1 MASMALSLIGE
12 VMNWDDAEAT
22 DEYAFLR
29 MMSSIKYDGYADFRA
44 GVRFVESL
52 AVWLKQFEPAER
64 RDAYLFF
71 KSRLV
76 YISPPE
82 LQCLIELFFPEIVTP
97 TLRAAVAQR
106 LGIKP
111 YEVWGTAEGSKAF
124 KSALRRTLFVGMSDG
139 SRTDM
144 LRRANSGRISPE
156 QVVPTLVIDDDKWA
170 SLSEELVKD
179 EGEDARF
186 ERVFLVEDFT
196 ASGTTFI
203 RKKEGKWKG
212 KLRKFERRAQEA
224 RDAWDSEWPFPLA
237 EPYSLHIH
245 HYVSSFQARN
255 TLLTKIA
262 EAEVEW
268 GSDRSFSVVSVTEGL
283 LLPADLKL
291 SRPDDGRMLDL
302 CDKYHDPLIDSR
314 LAKHLAESG
323 IDSVRYGYG
332 ECALPVILD
341 HNTPNNSISLLW
353 AQTDSMEPLFRRRD
367 RHG

>member
-1 MASMALSLIGE
+1 LASMALSLIGE

-22 DEYAFLR
+22 AEYAFLR

-52 AVWLKQFEPAER
+52 AVWLKQFEPEER
-64 RDAYLFF
+64 RAAYGFF

-82 LQCLIELFFPEIVTP
+82 LQCLIDLFFPEIVTP
-97 TLRAAVAQR
+97 TLRTAVANQ
-106 LGIKP
+106 LGIRP
-111 YEVWGTAEGSKAF
+111 YEVWGSAQGAQAF

-170 SLSEELVKD
+170 SLAEELVKD
-179 EGEDARF
+179 EGPDARF
-186 ERVFLVEDFT
+186 DRVFLVEDFT

-203 RKKEGKWKG
+203 RKKNGIWKG
-212 KLRKFERRAQEA
+212 KLWKFQRRAHEA
-224 RDAWDSEWPFPLA
+224 RENWTSEFPFPLG
-237 EPYSLHIH
+237 EPYSLQIH
-245 HYVSSFQARN
+245 HYISSSQARD
-255 TLLTKIA
+255 TLLRMIGVA
-262 EAEVEW
+262 EKEWVAER
-268 GSDRSFSVVSVTEGL
+268 GFSSIDVTEGL
-283 LLPADLKL
+283 LLPTHLKM
-291 SRPDDGRMLDL
+291 SHPDDKAILEL
-302 CDKYHDPLIDSR
+302 CDKYHDPLLDEK
-314 LAKHLAESG
+314 LAKHLKESG
-323 IDSVRYGYG
+323 IDSVKYGYG

-353 AQTDSMEPLFRRRD
+353 AQTCSMEPLFRRRD